1 MSYLCSV
8 QKPVQ
13 DEQVPFP
20 LILVHFGYFCN
31 KAQNVSTFEPMRL
44 VAASLAKG
52 LVNNPIESWMK
63 CLKYNLVTNTVA
75 LGGMAIDSHRG
86 VWRLENRLGVP
97 VTMPISK

>member
-13 DEQVPFP
+13 DEQVLFP

-52 LVNNPIESWMK
+52 LVNNRPESWMEF
-63 CLKYNLVTNTVA
+63 LKSNLISNTVA
-75 LGGMAIDSHRG
+75 LGGMTCDFPRG
-86 VWRLENRLGVP
+86 VWWLEN
-97 VTMPISK
+97 